1 MRIHLA
7 ILLFLSLAIE
17 ACNPID
23 TAISD
28 LPNCEDGILNNGE
41 REIDCGGLN
50 CSPCAAHMTADVDG
64 APWELFGPNITSQIN
79 GNSIFISGMDSLF
92 RSISLIH
99 TGDFTPGS
107 YPLAGGLFST
117 SNKTYTASSGSIN
130 ISEWD
135 TTERYIS
142 GNFSFKAFTGA
153 GDSITVSNGYFSFA
167 PY

>member
-7 ILLFLSLAIE
+7 ILLFLSLAIG

-50 CSPCAAHMTADVDG
+50 CIPCAARMTADVDG
-64 APWELFGPNITSQIN
+64 ATWDLFGPNITSQIN

-117 SNKTYTASSGSIN
+117 SNKTYTATSGSFN

-135 TTERYIS
+135 TSERYIS
-142 GNFSFKAFTGA
+142 GYFSFKAFA
-153 GDSITVSNGYFSFA
+153 GSADSVIVSNGYFSFA

>member
-7 ILLFLSLAIE
+7 ITLFLSLAILG
-17 ACNPID
+17 CNPID

-50 CSPCAAHMTADVDG
+50 CIPCIARMTADIDG
-64 APWELFGPNITSQIN
+64 SSWKLFGPNITSQIN
-79 GNSIFISGMDSLF
+79 GNSIFISGTDSLF
-92 RSISLIH
+92 RSVSLIH
-99 TGDFTPGS
+99 TGDFTPGN
-107 YPLAGGLFST
+107 YPLAGGLFAS
-117 SNKTYTASSGSIN
+117 SNNTYTASSGSIN

-135 TTERYIS
+135 TTERFIQGY
-142 GNFSFKAFTGA
+142 FSFKAFAGS
-153 GDSITVSNGYFSFA
+153 GDSVIISNGYFSFA

>member
-7 ILLFLSLAIE
+7 ITLFLSLVFAG
-17 ACNPID
+17 CNPID

-41 REIDCGGLN
+41 REIDCGGKS
-50 CSPCAAHMTADVDG
+50 CSPCAARMNADIDG
-64 APWELFGPNITSQIN
+64 SPWKLFGPNITSQIN

-99 TGDFTPGS
+99 TGDFAPGS
-107 YPLAGGLFST
+107 YPLSGGLFSN
-117 SNKTYTASSGSIN
+117 SANTYTASTGTIN

-142 GNFSFKAFTGA
+142 GYFSFKAFTGS
-153 GDSITVSNGYFSFA
+153 GDSVTVSNGNFSFA

>member
-7 ILLFLSLAIE
+7 IILFLPLAF
-17 ACNPID
+17 AGCNPID

-41 REIDCGGLN
+41 REIDCGGKN
-50 CSPCAAHMTADVDG
+50 CNPCAARMTAEIDG
-64 APWELFGPNITSQIN
+64 AAWRLFGPNITSQIN

-99 TGDFTPGS
+99 TGDFTPGN
-107 YPLAGGLFST
+107 YPLAGGLFSAG
-117 SNKTYTASSGSIN
+117 SYTYTASSGSIN
-130 ISEWD
+130 ITVWD

-142 GNFSFKAFTGA
+142 GYFSFKAFSGS
-153 GDSITVSNGYFSFA
+153 GDSVTISNGIFSFS